1 MSEAQN
7 TGHKKLGEIYLDDE
21 KRLVVLTT
29 FGTFKLEL
37 SKETPAN
44 ERKLLGL
51 LDVLNNRKPT

>member
-1 MSEAQN
+1 MFEAGN
-7 TGHKKLGEIYLDDE
+7 AGHKKLGEIYLDDE

-29 FGTFKLEL
+29 FGIFKLEL

-44 ERKLLGL
+44 ERELLGL